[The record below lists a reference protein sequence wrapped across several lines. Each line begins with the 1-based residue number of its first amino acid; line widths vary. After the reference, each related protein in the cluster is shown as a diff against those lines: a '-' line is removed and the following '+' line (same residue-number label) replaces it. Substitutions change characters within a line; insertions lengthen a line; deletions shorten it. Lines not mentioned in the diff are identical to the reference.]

1 MGVIIIIRAAIYSRK
16 SKFTD
21 KGESIGN
28 QVDMCQEYLNRM
40 YDNIKEIKIY
50 EDEGFSGSNVKR
62 PQFQKLMA
70 DIKKKKFTHLICYRL
85 DRISRNVADFAGTLE
100 ILNKCNVSFISIKEQ
115 FDTSSAMG
123 RAMMNIAAVFAQLE
137 RETIAERVRDNMLE
151 LAKTGRW
158 LGGTPPL
165 GFESEPIKYA
175 NSNGKGK
182 KMFKLSNVSAEINLV
197 KFIYKLYLSKKNFSS
212 TASYL
217 CKNEY
222 KGKNGGEFSRGTVQQ
237 IILNPVY
244 CTADERIFNWFKSK
258 GAITCG
264 IPDGKHGLMVYNKKA
279 GGKKENSIDKWIVSV
294 GKHES
299 VVSSDIWVKCH
310 DILEESK
317 QKSSPRY
324 GTGRKFLLSGMI
336 ICGEC
341 GSGMS
346 SWSHYNKKKD
356 FLERYYRCN
365 LKNRASSRCKNK
377 MLNAYKAEEY
387 VEKYFLHLDISA
399 LLRIYKSD
407 PSNKVNKYKCSK
419 QILIFKKKIDAN
431 NKILKGLIRKFSL
444 LDDNIDILQIIKK
457 EMSDIKKENEDLEN
471 KITKLST
478 STNSTVCSEK
488 FLNSI
493 KDQLLDFKKFFA
505 SMDIDSKKL
514 LLNSLIKNIVWYGKD
529 KILQINLIGC
539 DNNIKKT

>member
-1 MGVIIIIRAAIYSRK
+1 MIIIRAAIYSRK

-21 KGESIGN
+21 KGESIEN
-28 QVDMCQEYLNRM
+28 QVEMCREYLNRV
-40 YDNIKEIKIY
+40 YDNIEEIKIY

-62 PQFQKLMA
+62 PQFQKLMS
-70 DIKKKKFTHLICYRL
+70 DIKNRKFTHLICYRL

-100 ILNKCNVSFISIKEQ
+100 ILNKYNVSFISIKEQ

-123 RAMMNIAAVFAQLE
+123 R
-137 RETIAERVRDNMLE
+137 AERVRDNMLE

-165 GFESEPIKYA
+165 GFKSEPVKYA

-182 KMFKLSNVSAEINLV
+182 KMFKLIKVPAEINLV
-197 KFIYKLYLSKKNFSS
+197 KFIYNLYLNKKNFSS

-244 CTADERIFNWFKSK
+244 CTADEKIFNWFKSK
-258 GAITCG
+258 GAITYG

-279 GGKKENSIDKWIVSV
+279 GGKKENPIDKWIVSV
-294 GKHES
+294 GKHEA

-310 DILEESK
+310 NILEESK
-317 QKSSPRY
+317 KKSSPRC

-407 PSNKVNKYKCSK
+407 PSNKINRDKCSK
-419 QILIFKKKIDAN
+419 QILRFKKKIDSN
-431 NKILKGLIRKFSL
+431 NKILKGLIKKFSL
-444 LDDNIDILQIIKK
+444 LEDNIDILQIIKK
-457 EMSDIKKENEDLEN
+457 EMSDIRKENVDLKN
-471 KITKLST
+471 KVTKLST

-529 KILQINLIGC
+529 EILQINLIEYG
-539 DNNIKKT
+539 DNNIEKT

>member
-1 MGVIIIIRAAIYSRK
+1 MITIIRAAIYSRK

-21 KGESIGN
+21 KGESIEN
-28 QVDMCQEYLNRM
+28 QVEMCLEYLNRM
-40 YDNIKEIKIY
+40 YDNIEEVKVY
-50 EDEGFSGSNVKR
+50 EDEGFSGSNIKR
-62 PQFQKLMA
+62 PQFQKLIA

-85 DRISRNVADFAGTLE
+85 DRISRNAADFTNTIE
-100 ILNKCNVSFISIKEQ
+100 ILNKYNVSFISIREQ

-165 GFESEPIKYA
+165 GFKSEPIKYA
-175 NSNGKGK
+175 NSNGKYK
-182 KMFKLSNVSAEINLV
+182 KMFKLSKVTSEINLV

-217 CKNEY
+217 CRNEY

-244 CTADERIFNWFKSK
+244 CAADEKILNWFRSK
-258 GAITCG
+258 GAVTCG
-264 IPDGKHGLMVYNKKA
+264 IPDKKHGLMVYNKKA
-279 GGKKENSIDKWIVSV
+279 GGKRENSMDKWIVSV

-299 VVSSDIWVKCH
+299 IISSDTWLKCRS
-310 DILEESK
+310 ILDENK
-317 QKSSPRY
+317 KKSSPRC
-324 GTGRKFLLSGMI
+324 GTGKKFLLSGI
-336 ICGEC
+336 LICGEC

-387 VEKYFLHLDISA
+387 VEKYFLHLDIPA
-399 LLRIYKSD
+399 LLRTYKLD
-407 PSNKVNKYKCSK
+407 PSNRLNKNASQK
-419 QILIFKKKIDAN
+419 QILRFKKKIDAN
-431 NKILKGLIRKFSL
+431 NKILKGLIKKFSL
-444 LDDNIDILQIIKK
+444 LEDNIDILQMLKK
-457 EMSDIKKENEDLEN
+457 EMTDIKKENDTFQN
-471 KITKLST
+471 KINKLSAAAK
-478 STNSTVCSEK
+478 SAASSEK
-488 FLNSI
+488 LLNSI
-493 KDQLLDFKKFFA
+493 KQQLLDFRKFFVL
-505 SMDIDSKKL
+505 MDIDSKRIL
-514 LLNSLIKNIVWYGKD
+514 LKSLIKNIVWYGKD
-529 KILQINLIGC
+529 ELLQINLIGC